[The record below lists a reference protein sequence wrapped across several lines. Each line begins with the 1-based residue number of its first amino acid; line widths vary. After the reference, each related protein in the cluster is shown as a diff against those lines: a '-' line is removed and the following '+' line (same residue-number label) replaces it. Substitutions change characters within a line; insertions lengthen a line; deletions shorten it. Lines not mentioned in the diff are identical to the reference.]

1 MNKKQEELVD
11 MGFTEEKFHC
21 GTHLCLIFSDEGERQ
36 KAIFKFLAAGLAANE
51 KVDYLVDTKTPQ
63 EFKDGFLESVDETLI
78 KSGRLRN
85 LDLWVA
91 ENTYCPRGKFVPD
104 DMLNTLGSLYTQ
116 AREKGYSNA
125 RASGEMS
132 WALKGIP
139 GSDRLM
145 EYEAL
150 INERVITHPI
160 TAVCQYDTRLFDGK
174 TIFDV
179 LKVHPMVIVHG
190 QIIQNPFYMKPQDF
204 LKSYGQNS

>member
-1 MNKKQEELVD
+1 MIN
-11 MGFTEEKFHC
+11 MGFTDGEFPR
-21 GTHLCLIFSDEGERQ
+21 GTHLCMIFSDENERQ
-36 KAIFKFLAAGLAANE
+36 KSIFKFLAAGLTANE

-63 EFKDGFLESVDETLI
+63 EFMDNFLASLDEDLK
-78 KSGRLRN
+78 KSDRLRN

-104 DMLNTLGSLYTQ
+104 DMLDTLRSLYTK
-116 AREKGYSNA
+116 AREKAYSNA
-125 RASGEMS
+125 RASGEMTWS
-132 WALKGIP
+132 LKGIP

-145 EYEAL
+145 EYEAR
-150 INERVITHPI
+150 INDLVLTHPI
-160 TAVCQYDTRLFDGK
+160 TAVCQYDTNRFDGK

-204 LKSYGQNS
+204 LKEYGKNS